1 MAQAMEDYYHTAYLT
16 GCNSIGERVR
26 AYKDLQDDSAEL
38 EMLFTVDILN
48 EGLDAPTIKR
58 VLKASVLNPYWEKF
72 ERGEVTEE
80 ETLQAFIAA
89 DPEIE
94 KALRTAFTNL
104 SGMLVIR
111 DYAIPLVQQ
120 LKEAGLGVYYL
131 SNYSRKAYDE
141 CGESLA
147 FMPYMDGGI
156 VSFKVGMTKP
166 DSQMYKCFLDRYGLE
181 VESCVFIDDTEE
193 NVTAAKELGF
203 SGIVFTTYEEVAE
216 ELKKTVGCMG

>member
-1 MAQAMEDYYHTAYLT
+1 MINNIVFDIGGVLADFRIKEFLMEK
-16 GCNSIGERVR
+16 G
-26 AYKDLQDDSAEL
+26 
-38 EMLFTVDILN
+38 M
-48 EGLDAPTIKR
+48 DAPTIKR
-58 VLKASVLNPYWEKF
+58 ILKASVMNPYWGKF

-80 ETLQAFIAA
+80 ETLQAFAAA

-94 KALRTAFTNL
+94 QELRIAFTNL

-120 LKEAGLGVYYL
+120 LKEAGYGVYYL
-131 SNYSRKAYDE
+131 SNYSKKAYDE

-166 DSQMYKCFLDRYGLE
+166 DPKVYGCFLDKCGLE
-181 VESCVFIDDTEE
+181 AESCVFIDDTEE
-193 NVTAAKELGF
+193 NVTAAKTLVF
-203 SGIVFTTYEEVAE
+203 AGIVFTTYEELID
-216 ELKKTVGCMG
+216 ELKNILETKL